1 MSVKNPKAST
11 ASRPSPAVAPCDCRK
26 SHHATEIAAFCV
38 EPEPEKRRRSRPP
51 KVSPADHREF
61 HRLRNSTEPQM
72 SALRI
77 GKLTGFSEMT
87 VFAWLKTPPP
97 SDEERNGHP

>member
-1 MSVKNPKAST
+1 
-11 ASRPSPAVAPCDCRK
+11 
-26 SHHATEIAAFCV
+26 
-38 EPEPEKRRRSRPP
+38 
-51 KVSPADHREF
+51 
-61 HRLRNSTEPQM
+61 M

-97 SDEERNGHP
+97 SDEERNCYP